1 MKNNIKLYLQ
11 RERLICVRRYN
22 ISIPFIAYHGLVAFD
37 KNGKGGEYHLVF
49 YFTATG
55 NSLYVA
61 KQLEET
67 PVSIAQAIHDDPMLY
82 QAEKIGIVCP
92 VFGHEVP
99 ALVREFLE
107 KADFQTSYFYMILT
121 YGNRHGGAAELAE
134 NMLEQLGIR
143 PSYINVVWMVDN
155 YLPAFDMEEQK
166 KLDKQTDAQIR
177 RIREDIEAGR
187 KYRSPVTDKDRAAH
201 REFLAYATGMPED
214 TMQKLYR
221 ITEDCIG
228 CEICTRVCPKQCFTM
243 DGHKSVWHY
252 ENCISCMACIHA
264 CPMMAIRLNIPE
276 KNPKA
281 RYRNEHISIC
291 EIVDAN
297 DQLKNKKSI

>member
-1 MKNNIKLYLQ
+1 MADVKEIKRYIIQ
-11 RERLICVRRYN
+11 YNSLIT
-22 ISIPFIAYHGLVAFD
+22 IIAYPVRFVYNYERKVVKD
-37 KNGKGGEYHLVF
+37 VVF

-61 KQLEET
+61 KQLDEK
-67 PVSIAQAIHDDPMLY
+67 PISIAQAVHDTGKVY

-92 VFGHEVP
+92 VYGHGVP

-107 KADFQTSYFYMILT
+107 HAAFETPYFYMILT
-121 YGNRHGGAAELAE
+121 FGNRHGGAAELACD
-134 NMLEQLGIR
+134 MLKKIGIT
-143 PSYINVVWMVDN
+143 PAYINVLCMVDN

-166 KLDKQTDAQIR
+166 KIDKKVDAQIQ
-177 RIREDIEAGR
+177 RIEEDIR
-187 KYRSPVTDKDRAAH
+187 NDKQYISPVTDKDRAAH
-201 REFLAYATGMPED
+201 QEFLKRAAKMPED
-214 TMQKLYR
+214 IFKKLYY
-221 ITEDCIG
+221 ITDDCIG

-252 ENCISCMACIHA
+252 ENCMQCMACIHA
-264 CPMMAIRLNIPE
+264 CPMMAIQMNVPE

-297 DQLKNKKSI
+297 DQLEEF